1 MNEQYRDDEME
12 IDLMELFH
20 VFLKKAW
27 LIIGAA
33 ILCAALAFVGTKM
46 FITPMYESSSM
57 IYLLSKSNA
66 ITSALDIQLGNQM
79 TDDFMVLVKSR
90 PVIEKVIK
98 DEKLNLTYEEMAGKV
113 NVSNPA
119 NTQILKISVQD
130 ADPVVACTLANAMS
144 KATSDRVAEV
154 MNTDRPNVVE
164 DAIVSEYPVSPS
176 TMKNTVLGGMVGAIL
191 VMGMIFVNF
200 MLDDRIKTEEDITK
214 YLELN
219 TLASI
224 PKMSG
229 MRKDKPQKKERKA
242 KQAKAK

>member
-1 MNEQYRDDEME
+1 MNEQYRDDEIE

-27 LIIGAA
+27 LIIFAGIIFASA
-33 ILCAALAFVGTKM
+33 SFVGTKV

-79 TDDFMVLVKSR
+79 TDDFMVLVTSR

-98 DEKLNLTYEEMAGKV
+98 EEKLDFTYEEMVEKV
-113 NVSNPA
+113 IVSNPA
-119 NTQILKISVQD
+119 NTQILKIAVQD
-130 ADPVVACTLANAMS
+130 ADPVVACNLANAM
-144 KATSDRVAEV
+144 AEVTSDRVAEV
-154 MNTDRPNVVE
+154 MNTDKPNVVE
-164 DAIVSEYPVSPS
+164 EAIVMDKPVSPS
-176 TMKNTVLGGMVGAIL
+176 VLKNTVLGGIVGVIL
-191 VMGMIFVNF
+191 VMGIVFINF

-224 PKMSG
+224 PKMEG
-229 MRKDKPQKKERKA
+229 MRKDKPRNKERQIKS
-242 KQAKAK
+242 AKAR

>member
-27 LIIGAA
+27 LIIGVG
-33 ILCAALAFVGTKM
+33 IICAALAFVGTKT

-98 DEKLNLTYEEMAGKV
+98 EEKLNLTYEEMAGKV

>member
-1 MNEQYRDDEME
+1 MNEQYRDDEIE

-27 LIIGAA
+27 LIIGVG
-33 ILCAALAFVGTKM
+33 IICAALAFIGTKM

-66 ITSALDIQLGNQM
+66 ITSALDIQLGSQM

-90 PVIEKVIK
+90 PVVEKVIK
-98 DEKLNLTYEEMAGKV
+98 EEKLDLTYEEMVEKV
-113 NVSNPA
+113 IVSNPA
-119 NTQILKISVQD
+119 NTQILKIAVQD
-130 ADPVVACTLANAMS
+130 ADPVMACTLANAM
-144 KATSDRVAEV
+144 AEVTSDRVAEV
-154 MNTDRPNVVE
+154 MNTDKPNVDE
-164 DAIVSEYPVSPS
+164 EAIVTDEPVSPS
-176 TMKNTVLGGMVGAIL
+176 TLKNTVLGGMVGVIL
-191 VMGMIFVNF
+191 VMGVIFINF
-200 MLDDRIKTEEDITK
+200 MLDDRIKTEEDIAK

-229 MRKDKPQKKERKA
+229 MRKDKPQKKERKS
-242 KQAKAK
+242 KTAKAR